1 MCGISGSNKREQ
13 AFKLYQDNLNRGFY
27 SSGLLT
33 LSNKDKAWG
42 AFKTEGSWPKICT
55 DLNISY
61 YLYHSRGP
69 TTETKSFN
77 PINNHPFFYGD
88 WIVAHNGII
97 SNFKELGVKYF
108 PEDDFTEK
116 TDSCIIP
123 RMLSIKPTINES
135 LEELKGTFALWMHNI
150 QSKKTFIT
158 RCASTLFGDFTTGD
172 FSSTHFEGSSV
183 LKEGVVYD
191 IEGYNTIKPISS
203 YKTVSPYFIL

>member
-1 MCGISGSNKREQ
+1 
-13 AFKLYQDNLNRGFY
+13 
-27 SSGLLT
+27 
-33 LSNKDKAWG
+33 
-42 AFKTEGSWPKICT
+42 
-55 DLNISY
+55 
-61 YLYHSRGP
+61 
-69 TTETKSFN
+69 
-77 PINNHPFFYGD
+77 
-88 WIVAHNGII
+88 
-97 SNFKELGVKYF
+97 
-108 PEDDFTEK
+108 
-116 TDSCIIP
+116 
-123 RMLSIKPTINES
+123 MLSIKPTINES